1 MSTKRM
7 LMSHAGSAM
16 AAPFVVTSISGISGI
31 GYSSL
36 PDSGFVRLVAASKNL
51 PRLCVNIST
60 KAESIGLRNA
70 QNANR
75 RATAALFNRYVDEPI
90 Q

>member
-1 MSTKRM
+1 MSMKCMR
-7 LMSHAGSAM
+7 MSHAGSAM

-36 PDSGFVRLVAASKNL
+36 PDSGCVRLVAAPKNL
-51 PRLCVNIST
+51 PWLCVNIST
-60 KAESIGLRNA
+60 KAASIGLRNA

-75 RATAALFNRYVDEPI
+75 RATAALFNRYVDESI
-90 Q
+90 